1 MIVAVADPAGSHVP
15 AIVPI
20 GIVVAIVVANIYLL
34 PGWWSGTRS
43 AFVGQHRERALL
55 PGILILSAF
64 LAVFAVGSLAD
75 RGTIGETA
83 TRIIMILLFGFIAV
97 MVICAVS
104 IYWLNQPKFLVP
116 PRLRREPGRLRQNR
130 RRQRR

>member
-1 MIVAVADPAGSHVP
+1 MIVAAADPAGSHVP
-15 AIVPI
+15 AIVPVV
-20 GIVVAIVVANIYLL
+20 IVLVIVLGNLYLI

-55 PGILILSAF
+55 PGTLILSAF

-75 RGTIGETA
+75 RGTFGPTA
-83 TRIIMILLFGFIAV
+83 ARIILITLWGFIGL
-97 MVICAVS
+97 MVISAVS

-116 PRLRREPGRLRQNR
+116 PRLRRQPGRLRQNR
-130 RRQRR
+130 RR

>member
-20 GIVVAIVVANIYLL
+20 GIVVVIVLGNLYLL

-43 AFVGQHRERALL
+43 AFTGQHRERALL
-55 PGILILSAF
+55 PGILILSAL

-75 RGTIGETA
+75 RGSIGETA
-83 TRIIMILLFGFIAV
+83 ARIILIALFGFIGL
-97 MVICAVS
+97 MVISALS

-116 PRLRREPGRLRQNR
+116 PRLRRQPGRLRQNR
-130 RRQRR
+130 RR

>member
-20 GIVVAIVVANIYLL
+20 GIVVVIVLGNLYLL

-43 AFVGQHRERALL
+43 AFTGQHRERALL
-55 PGILILSAF
+55 PGILILSAL

-75 RGTIGETA
+75 RGSIGETA
-83 TRIIMILLFGFIAV
+83 ARMILIALFGFIGL
-97 MVICAVS
+97 MVISALS

-116 PRLRREPGRLRQNR
+116 PRLRRQPGRLRQNR
-130 RRQRR
+130 RR